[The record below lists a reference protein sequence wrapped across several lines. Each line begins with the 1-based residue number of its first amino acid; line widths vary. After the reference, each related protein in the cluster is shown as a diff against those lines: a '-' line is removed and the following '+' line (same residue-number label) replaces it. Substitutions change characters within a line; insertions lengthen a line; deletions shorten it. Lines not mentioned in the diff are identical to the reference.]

1 MRFLCLALT
10 AALLAVA
17 QDPSPLSYTKDGKL
31 IFPTNYR
38 EWIWLSSGLGMS
50 YSPKSGA
57 DDSPSFD
64 NVFVSPFA
72 YHSFMATGKWPDRTV
87 FVLEVRSS
95 INKGSINQSGHYQGK
110 LEDVEV
116 HVKDSRLKGN
126 WGFFGFEDD
135 HRPASE
141 VPHSASCYS
150 CHERSGAVDSTFVQF
165 YPTLF
170 KVAQDKKAISPTWID
185 EHK

>member
-1 MRFLCLALT
+1 MRFVCFTLA
-10 AALLAVA
+10 AALLMAA
-17 QDPSPLSYTKDGKL
+17 QDSSLLSYTKDGKL
-31 IFPTNYR
+31 TFPENYR

-57 DDSPSFD
+57 DDNPSFD
-64 NVFVSPFA
+64 NVFVSPSA
-72 YHSFMATGKWPDRTV
+72 YRSFMATGKWPDRTV

-95 INKGSINQSGHYQGK
+95 VNKGSINQSGHYQGK

-116 HVKDSRLKGN
+116 HVKDSRLKGG

-135 HRPASE
+135 HKPAAE
-141 VPHSASCYS
+141 IAHSASCYS

-165 YPTLF
+165 YPTLC
-170 KVAQDKKAISPTWID
+170 KVAQEKKTISPNWTD
-185 EHK
+185 EQK